1 MTNSGTLSITVLFK
15 KTLSYLTNIP
25 HLSGLESKGQIFPH
39 YSLHSQLQSVLV
51 PLHSDILT
59 SYSFRPHILTLHA
72 MIHFSKSLLVN
83 FYGGVNLP
91 NEPETSIEPNRPRQ
105 NEERIRSN

>member
-1 MTNSGTLSITVLFK
+1 MTNTGTLSITVLFK

-25 HLSGLESKGQIFPH
+25 HLSGLESKGQIFPN

-51 PLHSDILT
+51 T
-59 SYSFRPHILTLHA
+59 YRPHILTLYA
-72 MIHFSKSLLVN
+72 IIHFSKSLLVN

-91 NEPETSIEPNRPRQ
+91 NEPETSIEPNRPSQ